1 MTHPLIWILNG
12 PNLNK
17 LGTRQPDLYGKTTL
31 SSIEE
36 NCRLHAKTH
45 GFAID
50 FRQTNH
56 EGVLID
62 WIQEAHNNAHGLIIN
77 AAGYTHTSI
86 ALMDALLMLDIPI
99 IDVHLTNIF
108 ARESYR
114 TTSLIASTALGVI
127 AGFGENGYILAIDAL
142 IPCVKQKII

>member
-1 MTHPLIWILNG
+1 M
-12 PNLNK
+12 
-17 LGTRQPDLYGKTTL
+17 RQPDLYGTTTL
-31 SSIEE
+31 PSIEE
-36 NCRLHAKTH
+36 NCHLHAEAR
-45 GFAID
+45 GVAVD

-62 WIQEAHNNAHGLIIN
+62 WVQKASNRTGDQKVQGLIIN
-77 AAGYTHTSI
+77 AAGYTHTSV

-108 ARESYR
+108 SRESYR

-127 AGFGENGYILAIDAL
+127 AGFGQNGYILAIDAL
-142 IPCVKQKII
+142 IPHVKQKII

>member
-1 MTHPLIWILNG
+1 M
-12 PNLNK
+12 
-17 LGTRQPDLYGKTTL
+17 RQPDLYGTTTL
-31 SSIEE
+31 PFIEE
-36 NCRLHAKTH
+36 NCHLHAEAR
-45 GFAID
+45 GVAVD

-62 WIQEAHNNAHGLIIN
+62 WVQKASNRTGDQKVQGLIIN
-77 AAGYTHTSI
+77 AAGYTHTSV

-108 ARESYR
+108 SRESYR

-127 AGFGENGYILAIDAL
+127 AGFGQNGYILAIDAL
-142 IPCVKQKII
+142 IPHVKQKII